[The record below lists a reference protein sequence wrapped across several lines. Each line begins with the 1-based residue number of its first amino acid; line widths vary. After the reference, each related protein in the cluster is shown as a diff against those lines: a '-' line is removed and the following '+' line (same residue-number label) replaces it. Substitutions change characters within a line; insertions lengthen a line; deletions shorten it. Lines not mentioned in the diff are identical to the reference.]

1 MAYNRKVV
9 CNGCTRIIEE
19 GSSEP
24 KSVIYI
30 TCEDCQVKVAL
41 ATEAA
46 EELVVEEPAQRARWV
61 TRNCI
66 MCGMTCDDKDG
77 KPIEFDWDDPAVRR
91 MTFQCH
97 GCMALTNSLFQIAL
111 HAPLDAR

>member
-1 MAYNRKVV
+1 MTTYNRTVV
-9 CNGCTRIIEE
+9 CVGCSKTIEE
-19 GSSEP
+19 GSLEP
-24 KSVIYI
+24 KAVIYI
-30 TCEDCQVKVAL
+30 TCEDCQVGEVI
-41 ATEAA
+41 AA
-46 EELVVEEPAQRARWV
+46 EVAEEPVQRARWV

-91 MTFQCH
+91 QTFQCH